1 MLCVSVRLLGA
12 AGAQHA
18 PQPTMALEGEALTSS
33 MHSVP
38 PLERYPPAPTQ
49 RVGRWRGRGSKV
61 AFCFISVTMRGLTTR
76 AGRVAVQGHP
86 PEQLPELWPSCPCW
100 QPRKGAWHVQVLS
113 CWPPPMAARPSQGS
127 CGMEQARGLHLP
139 PPQAG
144 SAPHGSH
151 LDAQILL
158 RPITS
163 RKLYH
168 SVFFPAFP
176 LERRNVIKLI
186 GKRSQL
192 LLMLVL
198 EAVTF

>member
-1 MLCVSVRLLGA
+1 MLCVSIRLLGA

-61 AFCFISVTMRGLTTR
+61 AFCFISVTMTGLTTR

>member
-1 MLCVSVRLLGA
+1 
-12 AGAQHA
+12 
-18 PQPTMALEGEALTSS
+18 
-33 MHSVP
+33 
-38 PLERYPPAPTQ
+38 
-49 RVGRWRGRGSKV
+49 
-61 AFCFISVTMRGLTTR
+61 
-76 AGRVAVQGHP
+76 
-86 PEQLPELWPSCPCW
+86 
-100 QPRKGAWHVQVLS
+100 
-113 CWPPPMAARPSQGS
+113 
-127 CGMEQARGLHLP
+127 MEQARGLHLP

-163 RKLYH
+163 HKLYH